1 MYYGYY
7 YDWTYILVLIGL
19 LLGLG
24 AQVWVKAAFSKYSKV
39 RTRLGWPANRVALEL
54 MQKNGGM
61 GVRVERTSGT
71 LTDHYD
77 PKTETLRLSDSV
89 YDSDSVAALGVAAHE
104 AGHALQKAEGYPL
117 LTLRTAL
124 VPVVNIGSQLAWP
137 IFLGGLIFSFEPLL
151 FIGIVLFGLVVLFSL
166 VTLPVELDA
175 SHRALKH
182 LTEGG
187 YITADE
193 APGVKRVLTAAAMT
207 YVASL
212 ISAVLQL
219 LRLILIANR
228 NSKRR

>member
-7 YDWTYILVLIGL
+7 DWTYVLVLIGL
-19 LLGLG
+19 ALGLG
-24 AQVWVKAAFSKYSKV
+24 AQLWVKSAFSKYSKV
-39 RTRLGWPANRVALEL
+39 RTRLGWPACKVAAEL

-61 GVRVERTSGT
+61 GVCVERTSGT

-117 LTLRTAL
+117 LMFRTAI

-175 SHRALKH
+175 SRRALTH
-182 LTEGG
+182 LTAGG

-193 APGVKRVLTAAAMT
+193 APGVRRVLTAAAMT

-212 ISAVLQL
+212 ISSVLQL
-219 LRLILIANR
+219 LRLILLANR
-228 NSKRR
+228 NKKR

>member
-7 YDWTYILVLIGL
+7 DWTYVLVLIGL
-19 LLGLG
+19 ALGLG
-24 AQVWVKAAFSKYSKV
+24 AQVWVKSAFAKYSKV
-39 RTRLGWPANRVALEL
+39 RTSLGWPACKVAAEL

-117 LTLRTAL
+117 LMFRTAI

-175 SHRALKH
+175 SRRALTH
-182 LTEGG
+182 LTAGG
-187 YITADE
+187 YVTADE

-212 ISAVLQL
+212 ISSVLQL
-219 LRLILIANR
+219 LRLILLANR
-228 NSKRR
+228 NKKR

>member
-7 YDWTYILVLIGL
+7 DWTYVLVLIGL
-19 LLGLG
+19 ALGLG
-24 AQVWVKAAFSKYSKV
+24 AQLWVKSAFSKYSKV
-39 RTRLGWPANRVALEL
+39 RTRWGWPACKVAAEL

-117 LTLRTAL
+117 LMFRTAI

-175 SHRALKH
+175 SRRALTH
-182 LTEGG
+182 LTAGG

-212 ISAVLQL
+212 ISSVLQL
-219 LRLILIANR
+219 LRLILLANR
-228 NSKRR
+228 NKKR

>member
-7 YDWTYILVLIGL
+7 DWTYVLVLIGL
-19 LLGLG
+19 ALGLG
-24 AQVWVKAAFSKYSKV
+24 AQVWVKSAFAKYSKV
-39 RTRLGWPANRVALEL
+39 RTRLGWPACKVAAEL

-117 LTLRTAL
+117 LMFRTAI

-175 SHRALKH
+175 SRRALTH
-182 LTEGG
+182 LTAGG
-187 YITADE
+187 YVTADE

-212 ISAVLQL
+212 ISSVLQL
-219 LRLILIANR
+219 LRLILLANR
-228 NSKRR
+228 NKKR

>member
-7 YDWTYILVLIGL
+7 DWTYVLVLIGL
-19 LLGLG
+19 ALGLG
-24 AQVWVKAAFSKYSKV
+24 AQLWVKSAFSKYSKV
-39 RTRLGWPANRVALEL
+39 RTRLGWPACKVAAEL

-117 LTLRTAL
+117 LMFRTAI

-175 SHRALKH
+175 SRRALTH
-182 LTEGG
+182 LTADG

-212 ISAVLQL
+212 ISSVLQL
-219 LRLILIANR
+219 LRLILLANR
-228 NSKRR
+228 NKKR

>member
-7 YDWTYILVLIGL
+7 DWTYVLVLIGL
-19 LLGLG
+19 ALGLG
-24 AQVWVKAAFSKYSKV
+24 AQLWVKSAFSKYSKV
-39 RTRLGWPANRVALEL
+39 RTRLGWPACKVAAEL

-117 LTLRTAL
+117 LMFRTAI

-175 SHRALKH
+175 SRRALTH
-182 LTEGG
+182 LTAGG

-212 ISAVLQL
+212 ISSVLQL
-219 LRLILIANR
+219 LRLILLANR
-228 NSKRR
+228 NKKR

>member
-7 YDWTYILVLIGL
+7 DWTYVLVLIGL
-19 LLGLG
+19 ALGLG
-24 AQVWVKAAFSKYSKV
+24 AQLWVKSAFSKYSKV
-39 RTRLGWPANRVALEL
+39 RTRLGWPACKVAAEL

-117 LTLRTAL
+117 LMFRTAI

-175 SHRALKH
+175 SRRALTH
-182 LTEGG
+182 LTAGG
-187 YITADE
+187 YVTADE

-212 ISAVLQL
+212 ISSVLQL
-219 LRLILIANR
+219 LRLILLANR
-228 NSKRR
+228 NKKR

>member
-7 YDWTYILVLIGL
+7 DWTYVLVLIGL
-19 LLGLG
+19 ALGLG
-24 AQVWVKAAFSKYSKV
+24 AQVWVKSAFSKYSKV
-39 RTRLGWPANRVALEL
+39 RTRLGWPACKVAAEL

-117 LTLRTAL
+117 LMFRTAI

-175 SHRALKH
+175 SRRALTH
-182 LTEGG
+182 LTAGG

-212 ISAVLQL
+212 ISSVLQL
-219 LRLILIANR
+219 LRLILLANR
-228 NSKRR
+228 SKKR